1 MQQKD
6 VIYIDVEDDITAII
20 GKVKSAKEKVVALVP
35 PKRTGVLQSAVN
47 LRLLARAADNANK
60 HLVLITGNHALGSLA
75 ASAKIP
81 VARTLQSRPE
91 LAKVPEVASDDDDVI
106 DGEQLPVGDHA
117 GMGTDSDSD
126 ILPASSIKG
135 LNIDDDDVVLSPSSK
150 SSDSAK
156 SARKKPSIKVPNFGS
171 FRKKLALG
179 IVGGILLITFLVW
192 AIVFAPRATVVIS
205 AKTTDQS
212 LKTAI
217 ALGVDL
223 TTNSDD
229 ALIKSAKQQEKVSQ
243 SVDFDATGKK
253 NIGNKAAGSV
263 KFTKSTA
270 GDVTVPAGTIVTS
283 NGLGFATDA
292 AVTVPGATLSFSC
305 PGFLCPGSISVNVTA
320 SEGGASYNGASGAA
334 DGAPAGTSAAFNGP
348 TAGGTDK
355 NAIVVLQ
362 ADVQKAKEQLA
373 ALNTDE
379 VKKKLKAKFGK
390 EFVVI
395 DSSFASTGGDPT
407 SSPAIGQEA
416 TTGKAKLTREVTF
429 TMSGVANSEL
439 DTYLNAAFKKT
450 LTNKDEQRVYDNGR
464 SSVKFDEFKPGD
476 RSDTANI
483 STTAQIGPKINDD
496 VIKQQVKG
504 KRVGEIMGDLKA
516 IDGVSDVDV
525 KLSPFWVTGVPD
537 DIKKITIEF
546 KLINNG

>member
-20 GKVKSAKEKVVALVP
+20 GKVKLAKEKIVALVP

-91 LAKVPEVASDDDDVI
+91 LATIPEVASDDDDII

-117 GMGTDSDSD
+117 GMGKDSESD
-126 ILPASSIKG
+126 VLPASSIKG
-135 LNIDDDDVVLSPSSK
+135 LNIDDDEVVLPPSSK
-150 SSDSAK
+150 SADSTK
-156 SARKKPSIKVPNFGS
+156 TARKKPSIKVPNFGS

-179 IVGGILLITFLVW
+179 IVGGILLIVFLVW

-217 ALGVDL
+217 ALGPDL
-223 TTNSDD
+223 VTSSDD
-229 ALIKSAKQQEKVSQ
+229 ALIKSTRQQEKVTQ

-253 NIGNKAAGSV
+253 NIGNKATGSI
-263 KFTKSTA
+263 KLTKSTA
-270 GDVTVPAGTIVTS
+270 GDVTVPAGTILTS
-283 NGLGFATDA
+283 SGGLAFATDA

-320 SEGGASYNGASGAA
+320 SEGGANYNGASGSV
-334 DGAPAGTSAAFNGP
+334 DGAPGGTSAAFTGS

-373 ALNTDE
+373 ALNTDD

-395 DSSFASTGGDPT
+395 DSSFASTGGDPA

-416 TTGKAKLTREVTF
+416 TGKAKLTREVTF

-439 DTYLNAAFKKT
+439 DTYLDSAFKKT
-450 LTNKDEQRVYDNGR
+450 LTNKTEQRVYDNGR
-464 SSVKFDEFKPGD
+464 SSVKFDEFKAGD

-496 VIKQQVKG
+496 DIKQQVKG
-504 KRVGEIMGDLKA
+504 KRVGEIIGDLKS
-516 IDGVSDVDV
+516 IDGVSDVEV